1 MVWIVYSNAI
11 IMLHIFSLAI
21 ESCQI
26 CSWHA
31 RRNAIFLRQMHLF
44 VNNMADPDISDYEF
58 DADDHNCIVFEN
70 FMASIGD
77 LMVANRVYCPF

>member
-1 MVWIVYSNAI
+1 MALEGSQ
-11 IMLHIFSLAI
+11 IFSWQA
-21 ESCQI
+21 
-26 CSWHA
+26 W
-31 RRNAIFLRQMHLF
+31 RNAIFLRQMHLL

-70 FMASIGD
+70 FTASIGD

>member
-1 MVWIVYSNAI
+1 
-11 IMLHIFSLAI
+11 MLHIFSLAS

-44 VNNMADPDISDYEF
+44 VNNMADPDIFDYEF
-58 DADDHNCIVFEN
+58 DADDLCTACF
-70 FMASIGD
+70 FLSS
-77 LMVANRVYCPF
+77 VYIYVNLYRLTEWQLVVQL